1 MISVPIAAT
10 LLQASLNEGG
20 ESPGDVLPVRL
31 DGGACFDHAEAIACA
46 LKPQLAIGRVVSRA
60 AGDARDRFAAG
71 LFGGPRFHVFV
82 EHGDLDRIEPS
93 LGDAGALRRCGRR
106 PSATLKTVLVRLY
119 AAGPGRGGALRRQDI
134 AWREAR

>member
-1 MISVPIAAT
+1 MS
-10 LLQASLNEGG
+10 E
-20 ESPGDVLPVRL
+20 
-31 DGGACFDHAEAIACA
+31 
-46 LKPQLAIGRVVSRA
+46 LAITSLLIISLFLILGSGVWIGLTLSGVAWIGMQLFSSRA

-119 AAGPGRGGALRRQDI
+119 AAGPGRGRAFCKRHSRIG
-134 AWREAR
+134 